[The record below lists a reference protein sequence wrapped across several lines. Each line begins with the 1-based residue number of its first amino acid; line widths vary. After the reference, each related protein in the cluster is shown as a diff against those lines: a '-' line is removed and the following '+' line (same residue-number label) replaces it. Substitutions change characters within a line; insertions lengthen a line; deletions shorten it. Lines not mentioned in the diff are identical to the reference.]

1 MVQYTTIDCRFTN
14 VLICAILSQIS
25 ILYEFGGAGMKS
37 RGRIAQCLSGL
48 IGTRVF
54 YQHVISIVIPI
65 IIQNT
70 VSNVVSLLDNVMIG
84 RVGTLEMS
92 AVAIANQLFFVF

>member
-1 MVQYTTIDCRFTN
+1 
-14 VLICAILSQIS
+14 
-25 ILYEFGGAGMKS
+25 MKS

-70 VSNVVSLLDNVMIG
+70 VSNVVSLLDD
-84 RVGTLEMS
+84 RK
-92 AVAIANQLFFVF
+92 